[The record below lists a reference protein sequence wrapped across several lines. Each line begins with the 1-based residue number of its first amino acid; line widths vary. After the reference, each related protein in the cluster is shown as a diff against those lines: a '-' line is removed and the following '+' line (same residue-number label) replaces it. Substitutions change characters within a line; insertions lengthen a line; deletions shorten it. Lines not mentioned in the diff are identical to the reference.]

1 MEDKKRHSPSRGQTF
16 LGKAVSLEGVDTL
29 GRKAERPAGL
39 WGGGDGKPFGGW
51 GARDKKAEHE
61 GPKDAGEAE
70 GWRGGTMKR
79 ADTEG

>member
-39 WGGGDGKPFGGW
+39 WGGGIGSRLGW
-51 GARDKKAEHE
+51 GERGIRKQNMKGLRMQERQGGGE
-61 GPKDAGEAE
+61 GEP
-70 GWRGGTMKR
+70 
-79 ADTEG
+79 